1 MTSVWIRAVEPG
13 SVKLGI
19 VTSFGAL
26 WGRSVPDLRD
36 SAPEQVVGEIASV
49 AVKIADREGL
59 SGLSV
64 KRIASKLGVAPAKL
78 AGFLVTKDDVL
89 DLAFDAF
96 YGEIGAELAAND
108 STGEWR
114 ASLQAIAAATKGAL
128 ERHPWALELMGTRPP
143 YGPNGLDGS
152 ERALAAVDGIGLDSF
167 AMTSAVNTVLAYV
180 CGSIR
185 RQQRGAPSDDAAETA
200 KYLLDAVGSGAYPRL
215 ARIFGDSQDLTEAA
229 SYEAGL
235 EQVLDGIGIRVAAAR
250 S

>member
-1 MTSVWIRAVEPG
+1 LE
-13 SVKLGI
+13 I

-26 WGRSVPDLRD
+26 WGRTVPDLRNA
-36 SAPEQVVGEIASV
+36 APDQVVAEIATV
-49 AVKIADREGL
+49 AVTIADREGL
-59 SGLSV
+59 AGLSV
-64 KRIASKLGVAPAKL
+64 KRVASKLGGPPTKL

-89 DLAFDAF
+89 DLIFDAF

-108 STGEWR
+108 TDGDWR
-114 ASLQAIAAATKGAL
+114 ASLRAIATATKGAL

-143 YGPNGLDGS
+143 YGPHGLAGS

-185 RQQRGAPSDDAAETA
+185 RQQRGGPSDDAAETA
-200 KYLLDAVGSGAYPRL
+200 KYLIDAVGSGAYPLL
-215 ARIFGDSQDLTEAA
+215 ARIFGDSQDLTEEA

-235 EQVLDGIGIRVAAAR
+235 DQVLDGIGLRVAGAGG
-250 S
+250 